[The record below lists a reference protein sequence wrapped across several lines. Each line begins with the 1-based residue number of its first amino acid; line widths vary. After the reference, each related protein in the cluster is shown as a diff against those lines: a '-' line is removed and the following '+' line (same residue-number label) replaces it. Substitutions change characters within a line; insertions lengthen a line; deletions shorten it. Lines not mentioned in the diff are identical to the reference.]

1 MNTEIEIRKKI
12 EWHLAKIADLK
23 KHLAYIDGLL
33 ATSKWLT
40 FLLFLAFTLSLYLGD
55 ILHLQTLIT
64 SFMGSAP
71 GFSFYL
77 IICLM
82 LAYVLAGI
90 KHAAYSHMA
99 MFGRVLAIVAVVVS
113 MGLLAEVFQSSG
125 NQDTKAR
132 VVMENSAEFKA
143 AVNANPLAGL
153 NLSGNTGNLTRLQG
167 ELAEAQSY
175 LKSCKKTCH
184 IQQAKVDK
192 LNAQIAAE
200 QAVNAD
206 HASNLATL
214 TQTALQAQTE
224 RIRHIEEKGYNP
236 TIRSIASITGLQI
249 ATAIVLVMLFI
260 SAQFETLHYWLSE
273 MKARALMA
281 LDGLQAALVRLEVEY
296 FQATGLEFDGSAH
309 EDLEPITRP
318 APRSLQ
324 EHKTDFG
331 FIPQTASM
339 AHSSVTP
346 ALFKWQQQPA
356 HDKPRNG
363 LGFIGFVDPDKPK
376 ALHGHVLHGHVA
388 PEPIAET
395 IVLTSPNAREGQE
408 DKEGI
413 CPQCGARFRK
423 VNKQHRFCCSICRDS
438 WHNQQQ
444 PQRLRY
450 QGIRKQRQ

>member
-12 EWHLAKIADLK
+12 EWHLAKIADLN

-33 ATSKWLT
+33 AMSKWLT

-55 ILHLQTLIT
+55 MLHLQTLIT
-64 SFMGSAP
+64 SFMGSVP
-71 GFSFYL
+71 GFIFYL
-77 IICLM
+77 LICLL

-99 MFGRVLAIVAVVVS
+99 IFGRVLAIVAVVVS

-125 NQDTKAR
+125 NQDSKAR
-132 VVMENSAEFKA
+132 VVAENSTEFKA

-153 NLSGNTGNLTRLQG
+153 HLSGNTGNLTRLQG

-236 TIRSIASITGLQI
+236 TIRSIASLTGLQI

-296 FQATGLEFDGSAH
+296 FQATGVEFDGSAH
-309 EDLEPITRP
+309 EDLESITRP
-318 APRSLQ
+318 APRSRQ

-356 HDKPRNG
+356 HDKPSNG

-376 ALHGHVLHGHVA
+376 ALQDHVLHAHVEA
-388 PEPIAET
+388 TSTMESR
-395 IVLTSPNAREGQE
+395 VLTGSNQQDGRDAT
-408 DKEGI
+408 
-413 CPQCGARFRK
+413 CPQCGGCFYK
-423 VNKQHRFCCSICRDS
+423 VNRQHRFCCVVCRDS

-450 QGIRKQRQ
+450 KGIHKQK

>member
-12 EWHLAKIADLK
+12 TGHLTKIADLK
-23 KHLAYIDGLL
+23 QHLAYIDGLL
-33 ATSKWLT
+33 ASSKWLT

-55 ILHLQTLIT
+55 MLHLQTLIS
-64 SFMGSAP
+64 SFMGSVP
-71 GFSFYL
+71 GFIFYL
-77 IICLM
+77 LICLL

-99 MFGRVLAIVAVVVS
+99 IFGRVLAIVAVVVS

-132 VVMENSAEFKA
+132 VVAENSAEFKA
-143 AVNANPLAGL
+143 AVNTNPLAGL
-153 NLSGNTGNLTRLQG
+153 NISGSTDNVTRLQG

-175 LKSCKKTCH
+175 LKSCKKTCY

-206 HASNLATL
+206 HASHLVTL
-214 TQTALQAQTE
+214 TQMILQAQTE

-236 TIRSIASITGLQI
+236 TIRSIASMTGLQI

-281 LDGLQAALVRLEVEY
+281 LDGLQAALVRLEVDY
-296 FQATGLEFDGSAH
+296 FHATGVEYDGIAH
-309 EDLEPITRP
+309 EDLSPLARP
-318 APRSLQ
+318 TATPLQ
-324 EHKTDFG
+324 TGKQDFG
-331 FIPQTASM
+331 FIPQTANM
-339 AHSSVTP
+339 VQSSIRPT
-346 ALFKWQQQPA
+346 LFKWQRQPV

-363 LGFIGFVDPDKPK
+363 LGFIGFFDPNKPK
-376 ALHGHVLHGHVA
+376 SLQDHVSHAHVEA
-388 PEPIAET
+388 TSTMENR
-395 IVLTSPNAREGQE
+395 VLTGSNQQEEREAT
-408 DKEGI
+408 
-413 CPQCGARFRK
+413 CPQCGGCFHK
-423 VNKQHRFCCSICRDS
+423 VNRQHRFCCVVCRDS

-450 QGIRKQRQ
+450 KGIHKQK

>member
-12 EWHLAKIADLK
+12 EWHLAKIADLN

-99 MFGRVLAIVAVVVS
+99 VFGRVLAIVAVVVS

-132 VVMENSAEFKA
+132 VVMENSTEFKV
-143 AVNANPLAGL
+143 AVNANPLAGM
-153 NLSGNTGNLTRLQG
+153 NLSSNTGNLTHLQG

-175 LKSCKKTCH
+175 LKSCKKTCY
-184 IQQAKVDK
+184 IQHAKVDK

-206 HASNLATL
+206 RAINLSTVTHAAM
-214 TQTALQAQTE
+214 QAQNE
-224 RIRHIEEKGYNP
+224 RIRQIEEKGYNP
-236 TIRSIASITGLQI
+236 TIRSIASMTGVQI

-273 MKARALMA
+273 MKARALVA
-281 LDGLQAALVRLEVEY
+281 LDGLQASLVRLEVEY
-296 FQATGLEFDGSAH
+296 FQATGVEFDGSAH
-309 EDLEPITRP
+309 EDLEPIIRP
-318 APRSLQ
+318 SSRSRQ
-324 EHKTDFG
+324 ESNADFG

-339 AHSSVTP
+339 ANSGVTP

-356 HDKPRNG
+356 HNKPRNG
-363 LGFIGFVDPDKPK
+363 LGFIGFIDPDKPK
-376 ALHGHVLHGHVA
+376 ALHAHVLHGHVA
-388 PEPIAET
+388 PEPTAET
-395 IVLTSPNAREGQE
+395 IVLTSPNAQEGQ
-408 DKEGI
+408 EGI
-413 CPQCGARFRK
+413 CPQCGTRFHK
-423 VNKQHRFCCSICRDS
+423 VNKQHRFCCSTCRDS

>member
-12 EWHLAKIADLK
+12 EGHLAKIADLN

-55 ILHLQTLIT
+55 ILHLQTLVT

-77 IICLM
+77 MICLM

-99 MFGRVLAIVAVVVS
+99 MFGRVLAIVAMVVS
-113 MGLLAEVFQSSG
+113 MGLLAEVFQASG

-132 VVMENSAEFKA
+132 VVMENSTEFKA
-143 AVNANPLAGL
+143 AVNANPLAGM
-153 NLSGNTGNLTRLQG
+153 NLSSNTGNLTHLQG

-175 LKSCKKTCH
+175 LNSCKKTCH

-200 QAVNAD
+200 QAVNAER
-206 HASNLATL
+206 ATNLATV
-214 TQTALQAQTE
+214 THAALQAQTE

-236 TIRSIASITGLQI
+236 TIRSIASMTGVQI
-249 ATAIVLVMLFI
+249 ATAIVLMMLFI

-273 MKARALMA
+273 MKARALLA
-281 LDGLQAALVRLEVEY
+281 LDGLQTALVRLEVEY
-296 FQATGLEFDGSAH
+296 FQATGVEFDGSAH
-309 EDLEPITRP
+309 EDLEPLSRLS
-318 APRSLQ
+318 PRSPQ

-339 AHSSVTP
+339 ANSTVKP
-346 ALFKWQQQPA
+346 ALFKWQEQPV
-356 HDKPRNG
+356 HDAVVNG
-363 LGFIGFVDPDKPK
+363 LGFIGFVDPSKPT
-376 ALHGHVLHGHVA
+376 ALQTHVVHGHVA
-388 PEPIAET
+388 NVPVEVEGVCPE
-395 IVLTSPNAREGQE
+395 
-408 DKEGI
+408 
-413 CPQCGARFRK
+413 CGVTFHK
-423 VNKQHRFCCSICRDS
+423 VNKQHRFCCPECRDS

-444 PQRLRY
+444 PQRMRY
-450 QGIRKQRQ
+450 KGIRKQRQ

>member
-12 EWHLAKIADLK
+12 EWHLVKIADLRR
-23 KHLAYIDGLL
+23 HLAYIDGLL

-153 NLSGNTGNLTRLQG
+153 NLSSNTGNLTHLQG

-175 LKSCKKTCH
+175 LQSCKKTCH

-214 TQTALQAQTE
+214 TQTAVQAQTE

-281 LDGLQAALVRLEVEY
+281 LDGLQTALVRLEVEY

-309 EDLEPITRP
+309 ADLEPITRP
-318 APRSLQ
+318 APRSRQ

-376 ALHGHVLHGHVA
+376 ALHGHVLHGHVV

-395 IVLTSPNAREGQE
+395 IVLTSPNTREGQE

-423 VNKQHRFCCSICRDS
+423 VNKQHRFCCSTCRDS

>member
-1 MNTEIEIRKKI
+1 MNTEIALRKKI
-12 EWHLAKIADLK
+12 AWHLAKIADLN

-33 ATSKWLT
+33 SASKWLT

-71 GFSFYL
+71 GFVFYL
-77 IICLM
+77 VICLL

-132 VVMENSAEFKA
+132 AIAENSVEFKA
-143 AVNANPLAGL
+143 AVNSNPLAGVDL
-153 NLSGNTGNLTRLQG
+153 TGNRGDLTRLQG

-175 LKSCKKTCH
+175 LKGCKKTCH
-184 IQQAKVDK
+184 IQQAKVDR
-192 LNAQIAAE
+192 LQAQIAAE
-200 QAVNAD
+200 QAVNAN
-206 HASNLATL
+206 HATAIATL
-214 TQTALQAQTE
+214 TNTALQAQNA

-236 TIRSIASITGLQI
+236 TIRSIASMTGVQI

-273 MKARALMA
+273 MKARVLVALEGM
-281 LDGLQAALVRLEVEY
+281 QASLARLEVEY
-296 FQATGLEFDGSAH
+296 FQATGVEYDGNAH
-309 EDLEPITRP
+309 EDLEAVARP
-318 APRSLQ
+318 AKRSRQ
-324 EHKTDFG
+324 TEKPDFG

-339 AHSSVTP
+339 ANSNVPP
-346 ALFKWQQQPA
+346 ALFKWQERQAQHEPA
-356 HDKPRNG
+356 KG
-363 LGFIGFVDPDKPK
+363 LGFMGFVDPDRPT
-376 ALHGHVLHGHVA
+376 ALHAHVLHAHVEEQASHVVYTGHSH
-388 PEPIAET
+388 AE
-395 IVLTSPNAREGQE
+395 REGV
-408 DKEGI
+408 
-413 CPQCGARFRK
+413 CPECGARFLK
-423 VNKQHRFCCSICRDS
+423 VNKQHRFCCPECRDS

-450 QGIRKQRQ
+450 KGIRKQRQ

>member
-77 IICLM
+77 IICLL

-132 VVMENSAEFKA
+132 VVMENSTEFKA
-143 AVNANPLAGL
+143 AVNANPLAGM
-153 NLSGNTGNLTRLQG
+153 NLSSNTGNLTHLQG

-175 LKSCKKTCH
+175 LNSCKKTCY

-206 HASNLATL
+206 RAINLATV
-214 TQTALQAQTE
+214 THAAMQAQTE
-224 RIRHIEEKGYNP
+224 RIRQIEEKGYNP
-236 TIRSIASITGLQI
+236 TIRSIASMTGVQI

-260 SAQFETLHYWLSE
+260 SVQFETLHYWLSE
-273 MKARALMA
+273 MKARALLA
-281 LDGLQAALVRLEVEY
+281 LDGLQTALVRLEVEY
-296 FQATGLEFDGSAH
+296 FHATGVEFDGSAH
-309 EDLEPITRP
+309 EDLEPLSRP
-318 APRSLQ
+318 SPRSRQ

-376 ALHGHVLHGHVA
+376 SLHGHVLHGHVA

-395 IVLTSPNAREGQE
+395 IVLTSPNAREVQE

-423 VNKQHRFCCSICRDS
+423 VNKQHRFCCPECRDS

-444 PQRLRY
+444 PQRMRY
-450 QGIRKQRQ
+450 KGIRKQRQ

>member
-153 NLSGNTGNLTRLQG
+153 NLSSNTGNLTHLQG

-175 LKSCKKTCH
+175 LQSCKKTCH

-214 TQTALQAQTE
+214 TQTAVQAQTE

-281 LDGLQAALVRLEVEY
+281 LDGVQAALVRLEVEY

-318 APRSLQ
+318 APRSRQ
-324 EHKTDFG
+324 EHKTEFG

-339 AHSSVTP
+339 AHSSITP

-388 PEPIAET
+388 PEPTAET
-395 IVLTSPNAREGQE
+395 IVLISPNAREGQE
-408 DKEGI
+408 DKESI

-423 VNKQHRFCCSICRDS
+423 VNKQHRFCCSTCRDS